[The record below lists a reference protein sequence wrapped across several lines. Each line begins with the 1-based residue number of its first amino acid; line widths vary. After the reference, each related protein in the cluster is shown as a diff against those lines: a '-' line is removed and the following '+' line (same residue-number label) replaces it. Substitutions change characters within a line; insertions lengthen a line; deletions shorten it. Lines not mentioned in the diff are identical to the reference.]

1 MTANELRAKFL
12 RFFEAH
18 NHKIYPSDALVPKDD
33 STLLFTSA
41 GMNQFKQEFLGK
53 PTEFRRRATCQR
65 CLRTGDLD
73 KVGKTNYHHT
83 FFEMLGN
90 FSFGEY
96 FKEEAIQLA
105 WQFVTEEL
113 RLPLARVWVSV
124 YQDDQETYK
133 IWREKMG
140 VPQEKLVRLG
150 AKENFWPSNA
160 PLEGP
165 NGPCGPCSEIFYDQG
180 EAIGCG
186 RPECS
191 PACDCGRFVEC
202 WNLVFT
208 QFERKDK
215 NKLEPLPHKNI
226 DTGMGLERMTAVMQG
241 VLSNFDSDIFS
252 PITSRILHLAH
263 KSSGKLDPV
272 QLSARNAIADH
283 LRAVTFAVADGIVP
297 SNDERGYVIRKLIRR
312 AIWHG
317 RSLGIQKAYLYEI
330 VPEVIMV
337 MQPAYPE
344 LELEK
349 KKENIT
355 QVILAEEKRF
365 QQTLERAVSF
375 AEETLAQLSAKGESK
390 LPGDIAFK
398 LYDTY
403 GLPWEMLEFILSAK
417 GVTLDEEGFKN
428 EMEKQRTTSRKGSA
442 LEEGVFVRT
451 IFSRFNLKPTK
462 FSGDNIYACFTS
474 VQALFSEDDQ
484 PLKKAEKG
492 TRVKLVLQCTPFYGE
507 SGGQTGDSGII
518 KNKDARVE
526 IADTQKIDD
535 LIVHIG
541 KIEEGTINL
550 HDNVEAEINIENRKN
565 IARNHTATHLLQA
578 ALRKALGVHV
588 RQSGSWVG
596 AEKLRFDFTHFQAL
610 TAREIA
616 QVEELVNREISAD
629 QKVEVSSMSFKEAQH
644 LGALAFFGE
653 KYAEEV
659 RVIKIADISLEL
671 CGGTHVASTGEIE
684 RFKIISESSV
694 ASGIRRIEAV
704 TACHARE
711 ALEQNAHQRKE
722 LIRMFGARG
731 WDELLV
737 FVKQIEERLK
747 SIDKKLQC
755 FRVENFKANID
766 EIVAQALQISG
777 VKVIVKE
784 IESADMFLLRQ
795 MLDLFRQKTESSVI
809 VLASVWEEKALI
821 VCTVGQRCA
830 GRIDAARIVRAVAQE
845 VDGSG
850 GGRRDFAQA
859 GGKSPQGVPR
869 ALAMAKELI
878 QKELK

>member
-1 MTANELRAKFL
+1 MTANELRERFL
-12 RFFEAH
+12 RFFAAH

-33 STLLFTSA
+33 ATLLFTSA

-113 RLPLARVWVSV
+113 HLPLARVWVSV

-140 VPQEKLVRLG
+140 VPSGRLMRLG
-150 AKENFWPSNA
+150 AKDNFWPSNA

-180 EAIGCG
+180 EAVGCG

-226 DTGMGLERMTAVMQG
+226 DTGMGLERMAAVLEG
-241 VLSNFDSDIFS
+241 VLSNFDIDIFS
-252 PITSRILHLAH
+252 PITDRILHLAR
-263 KSSGKLDPV
+263 KTSAKLDPV

-283 LRAVTFAVADGIVP
+283 VRAVTFAVADGIVP

-317 RSLGIQKAYLYEI
+317 RSLGIQKACLHKI

-344 LELEK
+344 LGLAK

-355 QVILAEEKRF
+355 GVILAEEKRF

-375 AEETLAQLSAKGESK
+375 AEETLAQLDAKGEKK

-403 GLPWEMLEFILSAK
+403 GLPLEMLEFILSAK
-417 GVTLDEEGFKN
+417 GVILDEEGFKK
-428 EMEKQRTTSRKGSA
+428 EMEKQRITSRKSSVM
-442 LEEGVFVRT
+442 EEGVFVQT
-451 IFSRFNLKPTK
+451 ISSKFKLKATE
-462 FSGDNIYACFTS
+462 FAGDNVYACSTS
-474 VQALFSEDDQ
+474 VQAMFSEDEQ

-526 IADTQKIDD
+526 IVDAQKIDD

-541 KIEEGTINL
+541 KIEEGIIKL
-550 HDNVEAEINIENRKN
+550 YDNVEAEINIENRKN

-578 ALRKALGVHV
+578 ALRKVLGAHV

-610 TAREIA
+610 TARETA
-616 QVEELVNREISAD
+616 QVEELVNREINSD
-629 QKVEVSSMSFKEAQH
+629 QKIEVSRMSFKEAQH

-659 RVIKIADISLEL
+659 RVIKIADTSLEL

-694 ASGIRRIEAV
+694 ASGIRRIEAI
-704 TACHARE
+704 TARHAQE
-711 ALEQNAHQRKE
+711 ALEQNAYQRQE
-722 LIRMFGARG
+722 LIRMFGTSG

-737 FVKQIEERLK
+737 SVKRNEESLK
-747 SIDKKLQC
+747 SIDKKLQY
-755 FRVENFKANID
+755 FRLENFKANID
-766 EIVAQALQISG
+766 NIVAQALQISG

-821 VCTVGQRCA
+821 VCTVGRQCA
-830 GRIDAARIVRAVAQE
+830 GRIDAAGIVRAVAQE

-850 GGRRDFAQA
+850 GGRSDFAQA
-859 GGKSPQGVPR
+859 GGKKPQGVPR
-869 ALAMAKELI
+869 ALAMAQELI